1 MPPLVVRAAGGDGIG
16 QLRWACR
23 RDEGA
28 RGFYDLGFLRRIQI
42 IRKLRASCSRIRR
55 PCCSAWRAC
64 GSWRRRP
71 ARSWPV
77 AHGAFTA
84 RADPLLDEPP
94 GLVAHLR
101 IDGDRRGRPRWRADE
116 RTGEYQ
122 LLADRW
128 HTCGTHDPA
137 ADHDASNGDPARVGG
152 RRTSRVGDVNRL
164 PVMARVTAQS
174 PRISRAMAGSAKTVQ
189 GPLAWC
195 RQPGVPAGRQARR
208 PGGGLASHSSGKQP
222 HLSCAPY
229 CRGTILS
236 LELGVDIADV
246 GVDCVHRDR

>member
-1 MPPLVVRAAGGDGIG
+1 MPPLVVRAAGGEGIG

-101 IDGDRRGRPRWRADE
+101 IDGDRRGRPRWRAGA
-116 RTGEYQ
+116 RTRE
-122 LLADRW
+122 
-128 HTCGTHDPA
+128 H
-137 ADHDASNGDPARVGG
+137 
-152 RRTSRVGDVNRL
+152 
-164 PVMARVTAQS
+164 
-174 PRISRAMAGSAKTVQ
+174 
-189 GPLAWC
+189 PL
-195 RQPGVPAGRQARR
+195 PAGRAATPGTPGPAPDQEARD
-208 PGGGLASHSSGKQP
+208 G
-222 HLSCAPY
+222 
-229 CRGTILS
+229 
-236 LELGVDIADV
+236 E
-246 GVDCVHRDR
+246 